1 LVTVEMS
8 VKTTKARKSSSK
20 GIKSLLGGFLGL
32 FLKQQRSAS
41 IILNLCKMP
50 ICGFGEDLAKF

>member
-1 LVTVEMS
+1 MS